1 MISTALVTYF
11 LAALALSFLCSLL
24 EAVLLSISPA
34 YVQLLVNQGRPSGKT
49 LQSLK
54 QRVDR
59 PLIAILTFN
68 TLANMFGSA
77 GVGAEA
83 ARLAAAAGRDDTL
96 PVALAAG
103 ALTACILVFSEIVPK
118 TLGATFWRTLAL
130 PAAVLIQGMVWLLTP
145 VVRVLEVIP
154 RLLTGGSAQSHITR
168 DEVLILTEMGRKT
181 GSIPTREGE
190 VIANLLRLNLLRVR
204 DVMTPRVEL
213 LALQKDRTVGE
224 VVATMTPIR
233 YSRIPIYDQTSD
245 QIVGIVLRH
254 QILEACLTEH
264 RNDTLESMKAP
275 VHYVPE
281 SASIAS
287 VLDEFIRRHE
297 HLFLV
302 VNEYGGTE
310 GVISLEDVIETI
322 LGVEIADEMDGIERL
337 RRVALDRIAM
347 DRQSRPKP
355 VAHAPQGATKDAP
368 KPAES

>member
-1 MISTALVTYF
+1 MLSPTLVTYF
-11 LAALALSFLCSLL
+11 VLALAMSFLCSLL
-24 EAVLLSISPA
+24 EAVLLSISPSF
-34 YVQLLVNQGRPSGKT
+34 VQLAIKQGRPAGKT
-49 LQSLK
+49 LHALK

-59 PLIAILTFN
+59 PLIAILTLN

-83 ARLAAAAGRDDTL
+83 ARMAAAAGRDETL

-103 ALTACILVFSEIVPK
+103 LLTACILVFSEIIPK
-118 TLGATFWRTLAL
+118 SLGATYWRSLAM
-130 PAAVLIQGMVWLLTP
+130 PAATLIHGMVWLLTP
-145 VVRVLEVIP
+145 VVRVLEFIP
-154 RLLTGGSAQSHITR
+154 RLITGRNSQSHVTR
-168 DEVLILTEMGRKT
+168 DEVLILTEMGRKM
-181 GSIPTREGE
+181 GSIPSREGE

-213 LALQKDRTVGE
+213 LALQKDRTAGE
-224 VVATMTPIR
+224 VVETMTPIR
-233 YSRIPIYDQTSD
+233 YSRIPVYDQTSD
-245 QIVGIVLRH
+245 QVVGIVLRH
-254 QILEACLTEH
+254 QILEACLTQN
-264 RNDTLESMKAP
+264 RDATLDSLKAS

-297 HLFLV
+297 HLFMV

-337 RRVALDRIAM
+337 RKVALDRIAL

-355 VAHAPQGATKDAP
+355 VAHPQQSRPKDAP
-368 KPAES
+368 PAH

>member
-1 MISTALVTYF
+1 MISTALVVYF
-11 LAALALSFLCSLL
+11 VAALAVSFLCSLL
-24 EAVLLSISPA
+24 EAVLLSIQPS
-34 YVQLLVNQGRPSGKT
+34 YVHLLVKQRRPAGKT
-49 LQSLK
+49 LQALK
-54 QRVDR
+54 HRVDR
-59 PLIAILTFN
+59 PLIAILTLN

-83 ARLAAAAGRDDTL
+83 ARGATAAGRDDTL
-96 PVALAAG
+96 PVAIAAG
-103 ALTACILVFSEIVPK
+103 VLTACILVFSEIVPK
-118 TLGATFWRTLAL
+118 TLGATYWRALAV
-130 PAAVLIQGMVWLLTP
+130 PSALIIHGMVWLLTP
-145 VVRVLEVIP
+145 VVRVLEFIP
-154 RLLTGGSAQSHITR
+154 KIVTGSRTQSHVTR

-190 VIANLLRLNLLRVR
+190 VIANLLRLNLLRVH

-213 LALQKDRTVGE
+213 LALQKDRTAGE
-224 VVATMTPIR
+224 VVATMTPLR

-245 QIVGIVLRH
+245 QIAGIVLRH
-254 QILEACLTEH
+254 QILEACLTGH
-264 RNDTLESMKAP
+264 KDATLESLKSP

-337 RRVALDRIAM
+337 RKVALDRIAQ
-347 DRQSRPKP
+347 DRQLRPKAQ
-355 VAHAPQGATKDAP
+355 AHAAPAAP
-368 KPAES
+368 KEPPPNPGQ